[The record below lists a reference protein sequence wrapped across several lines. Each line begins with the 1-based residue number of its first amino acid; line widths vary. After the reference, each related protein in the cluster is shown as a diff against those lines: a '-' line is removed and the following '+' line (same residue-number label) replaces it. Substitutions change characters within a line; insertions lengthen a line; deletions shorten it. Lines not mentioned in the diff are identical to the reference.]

1 MCRAT
6 ELDSSWAKG
15 YSRLAEVYNAQAQ
28 YEKAVDAYE
37 HAMSLS
43 SGPETMR
50 YQRLH
55 ANMEEKTRD
64 VFYVNG
70 GKYDP
75 GRNGNDAMFARFEAA
90 VPDPRKF
97 GTDDKNLTPLGYMT
111 AAHKIYSGY
120 TPITR
125 CD

>member
-1 MCRAT
+1 MSRAT

-28 YEKAVDAYE
+28 YGKVVKAYE
-37 HAMSLS
+37 RAISLS
-43 SGPETMR
+43 SGPEATR
-50 YQRLH
+50 YQGLL
-55 ANMEEKTRD
+55 ANMKEKMRD

-70 GKYDP
+70 AKYDP
-75 GRNGNDAMFARFEAA
+75 GRNGNDAMFARFQAA
-90 VPDPRKF
+90 VPDRWKF

-120 TPITR
+120 PPITR
-125 CD
+125 CG